1 MMKDHQREAAQEVS
15 MTQPY
20 RFPRFDCYLEE
31 SASFFKIHRN
41 VARFSDVTSRLYVIR
56 IGPLHFSF
64 EIFKTHRGKPLGE
77 SKNEIDDETSRG
89 DGSIYRRTL

>member
-1 MMKDHQREAAQEVS
+1 MEDHQREAVRKVNL
-15 MTQPY
+15 TQPY

-56 IGPLHFSF
+56 FGPLHFSF
-64 EIFKTHRGKPLGE
+64 ETFKTQRGKPLGE
-77 SKNEIDDETSRG
+77 SKNEIDDQTPRG
-89 DGSIYRRTL
+89 DGSVHSRTL